1 MRRRRATAAHRTAWV
16 IAGVA
21 LLGSGCRKSEGAD
34 EKSTARPVVT
44 AHSVAAVIEPFTHT
58 LSAIG
63 TVVSRPGRYA
73 ALSAPTATR
82 VAKVYVTAGQR
93 VSAGQPLVE
102 FEQVGFNASAA
113 AARAALV
120 AAERNAERAQRLAN
134 EGIVPRKDAEQAV
147 AELGRA
153 RTEAVTTRRAQ
164 ELSVLRSPV
173 SGVVTR
179 MTAVLGASADPA
191 QVLVEVA
198 DPSAFDVVLSL
209 GPGDAGDV
217 HRGARV
223 ALSAGEKTGG
233 DALGT
238 GLVASIGAA
247 LDTASRSVAIR
258 VTTTATRRPLR
269 LGESVYG
276 QIATSVEPAAVVI
289 PVEALVPGDEV
300 GTYRV
305 FVLDRRGTAMGRDV
319 KVGGRSDGKAEILSG
334 VKGGELVVT
343 QGAFGVQD
351 SATVTR
357 PAVRAP

>member
-1 MRRRRATAAHRTAWV
+1 MTSIMAGRLAAWSAMGAV
-16 IAGVA
+16 LAGA
-21 LLGSGCRKSEGAD
+21 GCREREAAP
-34 EKSTARPVVT
+34 EKSAVHPAVA
-44 AHSVAAVIEPFTHT
+44 AHSVAAVVEPFTHT

-63 TVVSRPGRYA
+63 TVVARPGHYA

-82 VAKVYVTAGQR
+82 IARVYVTTGQR
-93 VSAGQPLVE
+93 VAAGQALVE
-102 FEQVGFNASAA
+102 FEQAGFTASAA
-113 AARAALV
+113 AARTALV

-134 EGIVPRKDAEQAV
+134 EGIVPRKDAEQAS

-179 MTAVLGASADPA
+179 MTAVLGAAADPA

-198 DPSAFDVVLSL
+198 DPTAFDVVLSL

-217 HRGARV
+217 HQGSRV
-223 ALSAGEKTGG
+223 MLSSGEKTGG

-258 VTTTATRRPLR
+258 VTTLATRRPLR
-269 LGESVYG
+269 LGEGVYG
-276 QIATSVEPAAVVI
+276 QIATSVSPAAVVV
-289 PVEALVPGDEV
+289 PAEALVPGDEV
-300 GTYRV
+300 GTFRV
-305 FVLDRRGTAMGRDV
+305 FVVDRRGTAMGREV
-319 KVGGRSDGKAEILSG
+319 KVGGRTAGKAEILSG
-334 VKGGELVVT
+334 LKGGELVVT
-343 QGAFGVQD
+343 QGAFGVED

-357 PAVRAP
+357 PAARAP